1 MITTD
6 ASASV
11 SDASPFVGIDARTM
25 IVPGKLMT
33 SGGRFRARARGVEGQ
48 CYHVMSR
55 TCGGEM
61 LFGDIER
68 EALQRLMWKMAAF
81 LGVEVL
87 TYAVMGNHF
96 HGLIEVP
103 HQAEWLK
110 RFDGPQ
116 GEEALLKHLGTFYGK
131 GYVAGLRRELEAL
144 HAAGNE
150 HRVRERLAPLKRR
163 FCDLSIFCKEL
174 KERFSRWFN
183 KRAGRKGTLWMAPFK
198 SVLVENGPALR
209 TIAAYIDLNPVR
221 AGLVE
226 DPKDYRWSG
235 YGEAM
240 SGSQR
245 ARQGLCRVLGVG
257 LKSWSKPMPQEE
269 SSGREKYRVWLY
281 SDGKERV
288 DRAGKV
294 SKAGFS
300 RETSERVAREE
311 KGKLSMAEILRTRTR
326 QFSQG
331 VAVGSRAWI
340 ESIFAANKDR
350 FGPKRKTGA
359 RKLGASDAELW
370 SMRDLG

>member
-1 MITTD
+1 MI
-6 ASASV
+6 A
-11 SDASPFVGIDARTM
+11 
-25 IVPGKLMT
+25 PGKPMT
-33 SGGRFRARARGVEGQ
+33 SGGRFRARRGGDGGEIF
-48 CYHVMSR
+48 HVMSR

-61 LFGDIER
+61 LLGDVER
-68 EALQRLMWKMAAF
+68 EALQRLLRKMAAF

-103 HQAEWLK
+103 NQAEWLK

-116 GEEALLKHLGTFYGK
+116 GEEALLRHLGTFYGK
-131 GYVAGLRRELEAL
+131 GYVAGLRSELAGL
-144 HAAGNE
+144 HATGNA
-150 HRVRERLAPLKRR
+150 HRLAERLAPLKRR

-174 KERFSRWFN
+174 KERFTRWFN
-183 KRAGRKGTLWMAPFK
+183 KRTGRKGTLWMSRFK

-226 DPKDYRWSG
+226 DPQDYRWSA

-240 SGSQR
+240 GGSKVAQR
-245 ARQGLCRVLGVG
+245 GLCKVLGVG
-257 LKSWSKPMPQEE
+257 LESWAKPMPQEE
-269 SSGREKYRVWLY
+269 SSAREKYRVWLY

-288 DRAGKV
+288 NRAGAV
-294 SKAGFS
+294 TKAGFS
-300 RETSERVAREE
+300 SEESERVAKAGQGR
-311 KGKLSMAEILRTRTR
+311 LSTAQLLRTRIR
-326 QFSQG
+326 HLSQG
-331 VAVGSRAWI
+331 VAIGGRAWV
-340 ESIFAANKDR
+340 EAVFAANKEH

-359 RKLGASDAELW
+359 RKLRASDSDLW